1 MPRFYNRHAA
11 QCRDRLTQFVS
22 AAKAFRELT
31 ARGYNARRL
40 EERMAQ
46 SNRGKSNNAP
56 DKSWVDMD
64 VPSRLPIIPL
74 VSSVLFPGGVLSLQ
88 VGIDRNVRLLKSLP
102 DDQNLIAA
110 FCQKSGDKENPRAE
124 DLSPI
129 GVLAAIVQRLPLSSD
144 RYQLFLQGR
153 QRVELVQMLQNEP
166 YFEAK
171 LREIAPKPI
180 PKTVKTDALMNRS
193 IQLFEKLVESDSKYS
208 KELLNILQMNI
219 SEGPDTFADLL
230 SGFVNLPL
238 EEKQLLLETVHPIE
252 RIELLN
258 EWISRDLGR
267 ATVNQELQRQIQSNI
282 DRRERENY
290 LREQLRIIQ
299 DELGEG
305 NAAEREADTYRDR
318 IEALPIVED
327 HKQGLRREV
336 QRMGQLS
343 PSSSDYAVIRGHL
356 DIVLSLPWS
365 AHTEDQLDLTKA
377 EQILDERH
385 HGLEKVKERILE
397 FLAVLKLKGDLK
409 GPILCFTGPPGVG
422 KTSLGSAIADALGRK
437 FVRMAV
443 GGVTD
448 ESEIR
453 GHRKTYIGAMPGK
466 LITSYI
472 QVGVNNPLIMIDE
485 IDKIGKDFR
494 GDPASALLEVLDP
507 KQNHTFVD
515 RYLEVPFDLSH
526 TLFICTANVLDMIPG
541 PLRDRMEVIRLS
553 GYTENEKLA
562 IATKHLVPELLE
574 NHGLGPDQVRVDD
587 DAILNIVR
595 DYTAEAGVRNLER
608 NLATVLRKIAR
619 KVAADDGG
627 GQAVQPD
634 EAAVPEQAGSPLLH
648 QYEVKK
654 DDVESYLGLPK
665 FEHEFAER
673 HPEIGVT
680 TGLAW
685 TSFGGEIMFIEA
697 TRMPGSGRTTVTGQL
712 GDVMR
717 ESVQAAYSYVRSKA
731 HDLEIDDKKFSD
743 YDVHIHFPAGA
754 IPKDGPS
761 AGVAIATCIASVMG
775 DRPVRHDVAMT
786 GEITL
791 RGKVLSVGGI
801 KEKVMAAHR
810 ANIKTVVLPE
820 GNRKDLQEVPEE
832 IRAALEFVFAERVEA
847 VWKQSLIPLY
857 LPRDHDRKYDEAEY
871 RADQEREIERH
882 HEKGDRAERR

>member
-1 MPRFYNRHAA
+1 
-11 QCRDRLTQFVS
+11 
-22 AAKAFRELT
+22 
-31 ARGYNARRL
+31 
-40 EERMAQ
+40 MAQ
-46 SNRGKSNNAP
+46 STRGKATPNPGS
-56 DKSWVDMD
+56 DWVDLD

-110 FCQKSGDKENPRAE
+110 FCQKSGDKENPRPE
-124 DLSPI
+124 DLSQI
-129 GVLAAIVQRLPLSSD
+129 GVLAAIVQRLPLSAD

-171 LREIAPKPI
+171 LREVAPRPI
-180 PKTVKTDALMNRS
+180 PKTVKTEQLMAKS
-193 IQLFEKLVESDSKYS
+193 MSLFEKLVESDSKYS
-208 KELLNILQMNI
+208 NELLNILRMNI
-219 SEGPDTFADLL
+219 DEGPDTFADLL
-230 SGFVNLPL
+230 SSFVNFPL
-238 EEKQLLLETVHPIE
+238 EEKQLLLETVNPIE
-252 RIELLN
+252 RIELLID
-258 EWISRDLGR
+258 WIQRDLGR
-267 ATVNQELQRQIQSNI
+267 ATVDRELQRQIQSSI
-282 DRRERENY
+282 DRRERESY

-299 DELGEG
+299 DELGDTNG
-305 NAAEREADTYRDR
+305 AEREADTYRDR
-318 IEALPIVED
+318 IETLPVAEEQ
-327 HKQGLRREV
+327 KVALRREV
-336 QRMGQLS
+336 NRLGQLS
-343 PSSSDYAVIRGHL
+343 PSSSDYAVLKGHL
-356 DIVLSLPWS
+356 DVVLQIPWS
-365 AHTEDQLDLTKA
+365 EKTEDRLDLAKA
-377 EQILDERH
+377 EEILDERH
-385 HGLEKVKERILE
+385 YGLEKVKERVLE

-422 KTSLGSAIADALGRK
+422 KTSLGAAIADALGRK
-437 FVRMAV
+437 FIRMAV

-466 LITSYI
+466 LINSYI

-507 KQNHTFVD
+507 KQNHAFVD
-515 RYLEVPFDLSH
+515 RYLEIPYDLSH

-553 GYTENEKLA
+553 GYTESEKLN
-562 IATKHLVPELLE
+562 IARKHLIPEQIE
-574 NHGLGPDQVRVDD
+574 NHGLSADQVTIDD
-587 DAILNIVR
+587 EAILLVAR
-595 DYTAEAGVRNLER
+595 DYTAESGVRNLER
-608 NLATVLRKIAR
+608 NMATILRKIAR
-619 KVAADDGG
+619 KVASGDETAHY
-627 GQAVQPD
+627 AVKA
-634 EAAVPEQAGSPLLH
+634 E
-648 QYEVKK
+648 
-654 DDVESYLGLPK
+654 DVEGYLGLPK

-673 HPEIGVT
+673 RPEVGVA

-685 TSFGGEIMFIEA
+685 TSVGGEIMFIET
-697 TRMPGSGRTTVTGQL
+697 TRMAGSGRTTVTGQL

-731 HDLEIDDKKFSD
+731 RDLGIEDSKFSEAD
-743 YDVHIHFPAGA
+743 IHIHFPAGA

-761 AGVAIATCIASVMG
+761 AGVAIATCIASVIG

-820 GNRKDLQEVPEE
+820 GNRKDLQEVPAE
-832 IRAALEFVFAERVEA
+832 IKDHLTFVFAERVED
-847 VWKQSLIPLY
+847 VWKQALMEQNASEEPAGEGEGPIEQ
-857 LPRDHDRKYDEAEY
+857 RSESEVA
-871 RADQEREIERH
+871 QQMSERSEQR
-882 HEKGDRAERR
+882 

>member
-1 MPRFYNRHAA
+1 
-11 QCRDRLTQFVS
+11 
-22 AAKAFRELT
+22 
-31 ARGYNARRL
+31 
-40 EERMAQ
+40 MAQ
-46 SNRGKSNNAP
+46 SARGKGNNNNNP
-56 DKSWVDMD
+56 PEKDWLDVD

-88 VGIDRNVRLLKSLP
+88 VGIDRNVRLLRNLP

-110 FCQKSGDKENPRAE
+110 FCQKSGDKENPRPD
-124 DLSPI
+124 DLAPI

-144 RYQLFLQGR
+144 RFQLFLQGR

-166 YFEAK
+166 YFEAR
-171 LREIAPKPI
+171 LREVAPRPI
-180 PKTVKTDALMNRS
+180 PKTVKTEHLMNKS
-193 IQLFEKLVESDSKYS
+193 LQLFERLTESDSKYS

-219 SEGPDTFADLL
+219 VEGPDTFADLL

-238 EEKQLLLETVHPIE
+238 EEKQLLLETVNPIE
-252 RIELLN
+252 RIELLV
-258 EWISRDLGR
+258 EYISRDLGR
-267 ATVNQELQRQIQSNI
+267 ATVDRELQRQIQTNI

-299 DELGEG
+299 EELGET
-305 NAAEREADTYRDR
+305 NASEREADTYRDR
-318 IEALPIVED
+318 IEALQINDD
-327 HKQGLRREV
+327 HKQQLRREV
-336 QRMGQLS
+336 TRMGQLS
-343 PSSSDYAVIRGHL
+343 PSSSDYAVIKGHL
-356 DIVLSLPWS
+356 DTVLQLPWTE
-365 AHTEDQLDLTKA
+365 HTEDQLDLAKA
-377 EQILDERH
+377 EQVLDERH
-385 HGLEKVKERILE
+385 YGLEKVKERILE

-507 KQNHTFVD
+507 KQNHAFVD

-562 IATKHLVPELLE
+562 IATRHLIPELLE
-574 NHGLGPDQVRVDD
+574 NHGLGAEQVKLDD
-587 DAILNIVR
+587 EAIQLIVR

-619 KVAADDGG
+619 KVATEDPVTAF
-627 GQAVQPD
+627 
-634 EAAVPEQAGSPLLH
+634 H
-648 QYEVKK
+648 VKK
-654 DDVESYLGLPK
+654 EDVESYLGLPK

-685 TSFGGEIMFIEA
+685 TQFGGEIMFIEA

-731 HDLEIDDKKFSD
+731 HELEIEDKRFNEF
-743 YDVHIHFPAGA
+743 DVHIHFPAGA

-810 ANIKTVVLPE
+810 ANIKTVILPE

-832 IRAALEFVFAERVEA
+832 IRGALEFVFAERVED
-847 VWKQSLIPLY
+847 VWKVSLIPLY
-857 LPRDHDRKYDEAEY
+857 IPRDHDRKYDEAEY
-871 RADQEREIERH
+871 RADRERQIERH
-882 HEKGDRAERR
+882 NEKAERAEGR

>member
-1 MPRFYNRHAA
+1 
-11 QCRDRLTQFVS
+11 
-22 AAKAFRELT
+22 
-31 ARGYNARRL
+31 
-40 EERMAQ
+40 MAQ
-46 SNRGKSNNAP
+46 SARGKSNPNP
-56 DKSWVDMD
+56 SSQSWIEMD

-110 FCQKSGDKENPRAE
+110 FCQKTGDKENPRPE
-124 DLSPI
+124 DLSQI
-129 GVLAAIVQRLPLSSD
+129 GVLAAIVQRLPLSTD

-166 YFEAK
+166 YFEGR
-171 LREIAPKPI
+171 LREVAPRPI
-180 PKTVKTDALMNRS
+180 PKNVKTEHLMNRALS
-193 IQLFEKLVESDSKYS
+193 LFEKLVESDSKYS
-208 KELLNILQMNI
+208 KELLNILQINVA
-219 SEGPDTFADLL
+219 EGADTFADLL
-230 SGFVNLPL
+230 SGFVNFPL
-238 EEKQLLLETVHPIE
+238 EEKQLLLETVNPIE

-258 EWISRDLGR
+258 EYISRDLGR
-267 ATVNQELQRQIQSNI
+267 ATVDRELQRQIQSNI
-282 DRRERENY
+282 DRRDRENY
-290 LREQLRIIQ
+290 LREQMRIIQ

-305 NAAEREADTYRDR
+305 SAAEREADTYRDR
-318 IEALPIVED
+318 IEALPLADD
-327 HKQGLRREV
+327 HKQTLRREV
-336 QRMGQLS
+336 TRLGQLS
-343 PSSSDYAVIRGHL
+343 PSSSDYAVIKGHL
-356 DIVLSLPWS
+356 DTILQLPWTQ
-365 AHTEDQLDLTKA
+365 HTEDTLDLAKA
-377 EQILDERH
+377 EEVLDQRH
-385 HGLEKVKERILE
+385 HGLEKVKERVLE
-397 FLAVLKLKGDLK
+397 FLAVLKLKGGLK

-422 KTSLGSAIADALGRK
+422 KTSLGAAIADALGRK

-466 LITSYI
+466 LITSYT

-507 KQNHTFVD
+507 KQNHAFVD
-515 RYLEVPFDLSH
+515 RYLEIPFDLSH
-526 TLFICTANVLDMIPG
+526 TLFICTANVLDNIPG

-562 IATKHLVPELLE
+562 IATKHLVPELLD
-574 NHGLGPDQVRVDD
+574 NHGLSAGQVEIDEESIRT
-587 DAILNIVR
+587 IITE
-595 DYTAEAGVRNLER
+595 YTAESGVRNLER

-619 KVAADDGG
+619 KVATDPSPSGATGS
-627 GQAVQPD
+627 QPVEYKVTKND
-634 EAAVPEQAGSPLLH
+634 L
-648 QYEVKK
+648 
-654 DDVESYLGLPK
+654 ESYLGLPK

-685 TSFGGEIMFIEA
+685 TSVGGEIMFIEA
-697 TRMPGSGRTTVTGQL
+697 TRMPGTGRTTVTGQL

-717 ESVQAAYSYVRSKA
+717 ESVSAAYSYVRSKA
-731 HDLEIDDKKFSD
+731 HELDIADKQFSEHD
-743 YDVHIHFPAGA
+743 IHIHFPAGA

-775 DRPVRHDVAMT
+775 ERPVRHDVAMS

-810 ANIKTVVLPE
+810 ANIKVVVLPE

-832 IRAALEFVFAERVEA
+832 TKQSLEFVFAERVED
-847 VWKQSLIPLY
+847 VWKKALIPLFVVK
-857 LPRDHDRKYDEAEY
+857 DHGQKYDEAAY
-871 RADQEREIERH
+871 RADQERRVERH
-882 HEKGDRAERR
+882 DETSERAERR